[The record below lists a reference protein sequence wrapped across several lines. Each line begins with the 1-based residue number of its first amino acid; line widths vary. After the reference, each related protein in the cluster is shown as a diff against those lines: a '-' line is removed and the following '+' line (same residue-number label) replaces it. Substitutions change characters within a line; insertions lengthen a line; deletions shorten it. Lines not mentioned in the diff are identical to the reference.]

1 MVLLLVAMHLLAESL
16 CFATGGGGVPQ
27 RGVKC
32 TASGPSP
39 FTGACH
45 AGGHEQ
51 HSTNTNDCF
60 MLFLTALGK
69 ISQEAEADQSDDDED
84 TLLLKQKIKAT
95 LRV

>member
-1 MVLLLVAMHLLAESL
+1 MASNARQVAQARSQERAMQVGTSS
-16 CFATGGGGVPQ
+16 
-27 RGVKC
+27 
-32 TASGPSP
+32 TAQ
-39 FTGACH
+39 T
-45 AGGHEQ
+45 Q
-51 HSTNTNDCF
+51 TIVF